1 MSSSFLQPCISKHT
15 QIVSYNRPSL
25 VDNIFVNKYDQII
38 FSGNLLN
45 KITDLLPN
53 FIVIKNLSRKPRMK
67 KIIIRDIK
75 NSNREKYIQ
84 DIKELDNLN
93 FHRCKDINTMFNVFQ
108 NKLIEIVGS
117 NAPYVTLSK
126 KTE

>member
-1 MSSSFLQPCISKHT
+1 
-15 QIVSYNRPSL
+15 
-25 VDNIFVNKYDQII
+25 
-38 FSGNLLN
+38 
-45 KITDLLPN
+45 
-53 FIVIKNLSRKPRMK
+53 MK

-93 FHRCKDINTMFNVFQ
+93 FHRCKDVNTMFNVFQ